1 MPSNTLSGI
10 SLDAIADKTLD
21 VLSSRFFE
29 LSRFTRDFSTDIK
42 DKGASVKT
50 RLPGSVSAVNLDSG
64 YTAQNSSTTEKT
76 ITLSEYRGYVI
87 GLKDK
92 EVSFAKSV
100 EWLENILIKPAVEAT
115 VRKVVD
121 DLLSLVTASSF
132 TNAITVTAQN
142 FDSDNLADAAATLS
156 NNKVGKSLRS
166 ALVGFDYFSSLQ
178 KDEVHITPA
187 KAYGGPQAIQDH
199 DAHMIHGIDVTG
211 YEGIPANNESLEGI
225 IAHPS
230 ALLIAARTPALP
242 PGPRVD
248 SVNRITEHGLPLQF
262 RHWYSRNLGLHKIS
276 VSVLYGTSVGLGD
289 SLIRIKSA

>member
-1 MPSNTLSGI
+1 MPNNTLSGI
-10 SLDAIADKTLD
+10 SLNAIADKTLD

-29 LSRFTRDFSTDIK
+29 LSRFTRDFSTDIRE
-42 DKGASVKT
+42 KGSSVKT

-64 YTAQNSSTTEKT
+64 YVAQNSSTTEKI

-121 DLLSLVTASSF
+121 DLLALVTALNF

-142 FDSDNLADAAATLS
+142 FDSDDLADAASTLS
-156 NNKVGKSLRS
+156 SNKVGKALRS
-166 ALVGFDYFSSLQ
+166 GLVGFDYFSSLQ
-178 KDEVHITPA
+178 KDALHVTPA
-187 KAYGGPQAIQDH
+187 FAYGGADAIRDH

-211 YEGIPANNESLEGI
+211 YESIPDNGEFLKGFV
-225 IAHPS
+225 AHPS

-276 VSVLYGTSVGLGD
+276 VSVLYGVSVGLGN